1 MSIEIFH
8 PRSREEWL
16 ALRLHDLTASDI
28 GAVVGCDHFKSPLRV
43 YAEKTGMVGGEAE
56 NAAMQRGRWLEAAV
70 IEAMRE
76 KFPTWDIRRA
86 GVYLRDKEIRM
97 GATPD
102 AVAEDPVEPGLI
114 NIQCKVI
121 ARPVYEREWENDKAP
136 LKYALQ
142 TISEGALL
150 NSRTNLVAALV
161 IDTYTAQLVVDEVPR
176 HADAENRVRA
186 IVQEFWS
193 NVAAG
198 KQPAVDYASD
208 AEVIAAMYPASV
220 PAKIID
226 LSTDNLLPILLAERA
241 EIKAREKADKE
252 RVEEIDT
259 EIKSKLGDA
268 EEAKLPGW
276 KLTWK
281 TQHRKEF
288 TVAASTQRPLRVTD
302 QR

>member
-1 MSIEIFH
+1 MSVEVFY
-8 PRSREEWL
+8 PKSRDEWL
-16 ALRLHDLTASDI
+16 ALRQLDLTASDI
-28 GAVVGCDHFKSPLRV
+28 GAVAGVDHFKSPLRV
-43 YAEKTGMVGGEAE
+43 YAEKTGMIGGEAE
-56 NAAMQRGRWLEAAV
+56 NDAMRRGRWLEAAV

-76 KFPTWDIRRA
+76 TYPTWDLRRA
-86 GVYLRDKEIRM
+86 GVYLRDTEIRM

-102 AVAEDPVEPGLI
+102 AVAEDPAEPGII

-142 TISEGALL
+142 TISEGVLL

-176 HADAENRVRA
+176 HPDAENKVRT
-186 IVQEFWS
+186 IVQQFWS

-198 KQPAVDYASD
+198 RQPAVDYACD

-226 LSTDNLLPILLAERA
+226 LSTDNFLPALLAERA
-241 EIKAREKADKE
+241 DIKVREKADKE

-259 EIKSKLGDA
+259 EIKSKMGDA
-268 EEAKLPGW
+268 EEATLPGW

-281 TQHRKEF
+281 TQQRKQY
-288 TVAASTQRPLRVTD
+288 TVAASTQRPLRVAD
-302 QR
+302 HR